1 MCTEYMYFAISV
13 HMYIFF
19 CFCTVWSTLI
29 RISLTKALVLW
40 WCDNKSDLIWFD
52 SYFTVINMSFTTSQ
66 MCISTNLLRDSKMHL
81 KHLRKTCLQES
92 DLQKLTLSI
101 SNQSPAC
108 SAWTNVPSSH
118 SKPPWVQ
125 PSCIWANRSFS
136 RVKSICSF
144 DMSVVD
150 NQRCYDTLLNGLQGS
165 KEGFLLLFIY

>member
-1 MCTEYMYFAISV
+1 M
-13 HMYIFF
+13 
-19 CFCTVWSTLI
+19 
-29 RISLTKALVLW
+29 
-40 WCDNKSDLIWFD
+40 
-52 SYFTVINMSFTTSQ
+52 
-66 MCISTNLLRDSKMHL
+66 
-81 KHLRKTCLQES
+81 
-92 DLQKLTLSI
+92 TLSI

-165 KEGFLLLFIY
+165 KEGFFLLLLICIYFIFSYKFYITFTLHLHIYICTHTHLLFNTKNKYIKSKFQPILTFSTHSYSNPNVSENQMFKLKGI